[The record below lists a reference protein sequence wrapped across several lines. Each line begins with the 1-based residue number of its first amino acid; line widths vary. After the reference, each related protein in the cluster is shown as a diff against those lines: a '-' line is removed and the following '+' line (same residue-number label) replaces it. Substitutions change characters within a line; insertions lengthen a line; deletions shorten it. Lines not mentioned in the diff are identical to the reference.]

1 MGKNSR
7 PLALFD
13 FDGTLIKGDSIIA
26 FLRFARHLKALS
38 GKEYARV
45 LFHSLRY
52 LCGMETDAQSKNEAL
67 RFLKYLSPERKYA
80 LERAFAEEVL
90 LPRVYPEGREALKR
104 LKEAGHILLLV
115 SASTENYM
123 QFIAPALGFDGLLC
137 TAINAN
143 GEIGPN
149 CKGEEKVKRIRAWL
163 EAEGIEADFAASH
176 AYGDSKSDLGM
187 LALCGNAYWVN
198 PRKSLLKM
206 HPEMKCLS
214 WKGKQLP

>member
-1 MGKNSR
+1 MEKNSR

-52 LCGMETDAQSKNEAL
+52 LCGLETDAAAKNEAL

-90 LPRVYPEGREALKR
+90 LPRVYPEGRAELKR
-104 LKEAGHILLLV
+104 LKEEGYILLLV

-123 QFIAPALGFDGLLC
+123 QFIAPALGFDGLIC
-137 TAINAN
+137 TEIKAD
-143 GEIGPN
+143 GQIGPN
-149 CKGEEKVKRIRAWL
+149 CKGEEKVRRIRAWL

-176 AYGDSKSDLGM
+176 AYGDSKSDFGM
-187 LALCGNAYWVN
+187 LALCGNSFWVN
-198 PRKSLLKM
+198 PRKVLRKM
-206 HPEMKCLS
+206 RPEMPCLS
-214 WKGKQLP
+214 WKNKKLP

>member
-26 FLRFARHLKALS
+26 FLRFARHLKALP

-45 LFHSLRY
+45 LFHSLCY
-52 LCGMETDAQSKNEAL
+52 LLGRETDAEAKNEAL
-67 RFLKYLSPERKYA
+67 RFLRYLSPERKYA

-90 LPRVYPEGREALKR
+90 LPRVYPEGKEELKR

-123 QFIAPALGFDGLLC
+123 QFIAPALGFDALICTEIRADGL
-137 TAINAN
+137 
-143 GEIGPN
+143 IGPN
-149 CKGEEKVKRIRAWL
+149 CKGEEKVRRIRAWL

-187 LALCGNAYWVN
+187 LALCGKGYWVN

-206 HPEMKCLS
+206 HPEMRILS
-214 WKGKQLP
+214 WKSQKNP